1 MQKEHTFTVDGLIN
15 RGGLYPGGLISGI
28 LYSFENGWAYIRGG
42 LKLGGL
48 KVGFYG
54 ILCHQIPGPEA
65 MGIRAQNSG
74 VPKAKWP
81 QVKLRNWHAKKI
93 GIANKKVNGTLNF
106 FFLFHALGMLLHMS
120 YMGYVRYTE

>member
-1 MQKEHTFTVDGLIN
+1 M
-15 RGGLYPGGLISGI
+15 GLYLEYYIRLKMDGLISG
-28 LYSFENGWAYIRGG
+28 GG

-65 MGIRAQNSG
+65 MGIRAQNSS

-106 FFLFHALGMLLHMS
+106 FS
-120 YMGYVRYTE
+120 YFMPWGCFYT